1 MCFRQIT
8 CCDPAI
14 PSITF
19 PHDEDMQPFDTHGKK
34 RVDMIV
40 QMDAVARK
48 KAGGDSLTHLRR
60 MDQSSALLRHA
71 SHTRTVSQARRT
83 RQEQKRHDVI
93 DLAHP
98 CRCRFRSLDSCVSM
112 V

>member
-48 KAGGDSLTHLRR
+48 KAGGDSLTV
-60 MDQSSALLRHA
+60 A
-71 SHTRTVSQARRT
+71 SEYSVPS
-83 RQEQKRHDVI
+83 I
-93 DLAHP
+93 
-98 CRCRFRSLDSCVSM
+98 
-112 V
+112 

>member
-19 PHDEDMQPFDTHGKK
+19 AHDEDMQPFDTYGKK
-34 RVDMIV
+34 RRDMIV

-48 KAGGDSLTHLRR
+48 KACPCPKSDTLAKRR
-60 MDQSSALLRHA
+60 ESVDALA
-71 SHTRTVSQARRT
+71 
-83 RQEQKRHDVI
+83 
-93 DLAHP
+93 
-98 CRCRFRSLDSCVSM
+98 
-112 V
+112 